1 MLIMPGIQERLERM
15 TPEKALKEI
24 EAALKK
30 VLPLVTDEDRLN
42 FVVNLIGGAS
52 DDKVASMVHL

>member
-1 MLIMPGIQERLERM
+1 MPGIQECLDRM
-15 TPEKALKEI
+15 SPEKALTEI

-30 VLPLVTDEDRLN
+30 TLPLVTDAERVN
-42 FVVNLIGGAS
+42 FVVTLIGGAS

>member
-1 MLIMPGIQERLERM
+1 MAGIQERLDRM
-15 TPEKALKEI
+15 TPEKALQEI

-30 VLPLVTDEDRLN
+30 TLPLVTDEERLN

>member
-1 MLIMPGIQERLERM
+1 M
-15 TPEKALKEI
+15 TPEKALTEI

-30 VLPLVTDEDRLN
+30 ILPLVTDEDRLN

-52 DDKVASMVHL
+52 DDKTARMVHL

>member
-1 MLIMPGIQERLERM
+1 MPGIQELLDRM

-24 EAALKK
+24 EAALKTI
-30 VLPLVTDEDRLN
+30 LPLVTDEDRLN

-52 DDKVASMVHL
+52 DDKTASMVHL

>member
-1 MLIMPGIQERLERM
+1 MSGIHEKLDRM
-15 TPEKALKEI
+15 APEKALKEI

-30 VLPLVTDEDRLN
+30 TLPLVTEDERMN
-42 FVVNLIGGAS
+42 FVVNLLGGAG

>member
-1 MLIMPGIQERLERM
+1 MPGIQERLDRM
-15 TPEKALKEI
+15 TPQKALTEI
-24 EAALKK
+24 AAALRK

-42 FVVNLIGGAS
+42 FVVNLIGDAS

>member
-1 MLIMPGIQERLERM
+1 MPGIQECLDRM

-30 VLPLVTDEDRLN
+30 TLPLVTDEERLD
-42 FVVNLIGGAS
+42 FVVTLIGGAK

>member
-1 MLIMPGIQERLERM
+1 MPGIQERLDRM
-15 TPEKALKEI
+15 TPDKALTEI

-30 VLPLVTDEDRLN
+30 TLPLVTDEERLN

>member
-1 MLIMPGIQERLERM
+1 MPGLQERLDRM

-30 VLPLVTDEDRLN
+30 VLPLVTDEERLN

>member
-1 MLIMPGIQERLERM
+1 MVPGIQERLDRL
-15 TPEKALKEI
+15 TPEKALQEI

-30 VLPLVTDEDRLN
+30 TLPLVTEEARRN
-42 FVVNLIGGAS
+42 FIVQLIGGAG

>member
-1 MLIMPGIQERLERM
+1 MMAGIEEILEGM
-15 TPEKALKEI
+15 DPAQTLPEIAG
-24 EAALKK
+24 ALKK
-30 VLPLVTDEDRLN
+30 ILSLVTEEDRLN

>member
-1 MLIMPGIQERLERM
+1 MPGIQERLDRM

-30 VLPLVTDEDRLN
+30 VLPLVTDEERQN

>member
-1 MLIMPGIQERLERM
+1 MPGLQERLDRM

-30 VLPLVTDEDRLN
+30 VLPLSL
-42 FVVNLIGGAS
+42 LQKSLKG
-52 DDKVASMVHL
+52 

>member
-1 MLIMPGIQERLERM
+1 M

-24 EAALKK
+24 EGALKRT
-30 VLPLVTDEDRLN
+30 LPLVTDEERLN
-42 FVVNLIGGAS
+42 FVVSLIGGAN

>member
-1 MLIMPGIQERLERM
+1 MPGIQECLDRM

-30 VLPLVTDEDRLN
+30 TLPLVRDEERRN
-42 FVVNLIGGAS
+42 FVVNLIGGAG